1 MDSGAGHL
9 WSVVHTMIEFMDWL
23 PDQPQLNNKGVTIAE
38 NVIPMARG
46 YRSLHGFEP
55 VSNAATGAIRGIFAG
70 KDNTGIVTLF
80 AGDDTKLYKYN
91 SANNNLVDSS
101 KSGGY
106 ALGGADRW
114 RFVQFGDKVLVA
126 GGSGEELQKYQLGV
140 DTAFSDL
147 SVSAPKADFIAV
159 VRDQVWVASI
169 DEGSGKI
176 PFRTRWSAIND
187 ETGWT
192 VGTDQSDFQDI
203 FGGDAGAITGLVGG
217 EFATI
222 LMERGIAVAQYVGS
236 PLIYQIDMVETS
248 RGCKYKNSVANI
260 GKTTFFISDDGFF
273 SFDGRGANPIGA
285 EKVNRWWMN
294 DVDTSKTDKMSA
306 AVDPINQIVCWSYVS
321 NDSTDG
327 EPDKMI
333 IYHYVLGKWSIALVQ
348 AELIAPFF
356 TSGVT
361 MEGLDNI
368 NSDMDSIT
376 GALDSIYRGG
386 SFLFGGAY
394 NSKIYAFNG
403 DAMDATI
410 ETAEFSL
417 AKDRHTVVTRTV
429 PAFEISGTGSVTMSI
444 GSRDRQDDPV
454 VYSTAS
460 ALTDE
465 GFCQHRVQARFHRFK
480 MQLTDNWQ
488 KAFAVDVEGRPLGRR

>member
-1 MDSGAGHL
+1 
-9 WSVVHTMIEFMDWL
+9 MIELGEWT
-23 PDQPQLNNKGVTIAE
+23 PDQPALNSKGVTVAD

-46 YRSLHGFEP
+46 YRAMHSLEP
-55 VSNAATGAIRGIFAG
+55 ISNAASSAVKGIFAG
-70 KDNTGIVTLF
+70 KDNTGVVTLF
-80 AGDDTKLYKYN
+80 AGDASKLYKYN

-106 ALGGADRW
+106 ALGGSDRW

-126 GGSGEELQKYQLGV
+126 GGTGEELQKYQLGV
-140 DTAFSDL
+140 DSAFSDL
-147 SVSAPKADFIAV
+147 SASAPKADFIAV
-159 VRDQVWVASI
+159 VRDQVWTASI

-176 PFRTRWSAIND
+176 PFRTRWSGIND
-187 ETGWT
+187 ETSWT

-203 FGGDAGAITGLVGG
+203 FGGDSGAITGLVGG

-222 LMERGIAVAQYVGS
+222 LMERGIAIAQYVGT
-236 PLIYQIDMVETS
+236 PLIYQIDLVETS
-248 RGCKYKNSVANI
+248 RGCKYKNSVTNI

-273 SFDGRGANPIGA
+273 SFDGRASNPIGS

-294 DVDTSKTDKMSA
+294 DVDNSKTDKMSA

-327 EPDKMI
+327 EPDKII
-333 IYHYVLGKWSIALVQ
+333 IYNYVLGRWSIAHVQ

-356 TSGVT
+356 TTGLS
-361 MEGLDNI
+361 MEGLDNVNI
-368 NSDMDSIT
+368 DMDSIT
-376 GALDSIYRGG
+376 GLLDVIYKGG
-386 SFLFGGAY
+386 SFLFGGAL
-394 NSKIYAFNG
+394 NSKIQAFSGSILN
-403 DAMDATI
+403 ATI

-417 AKDRHTVVTRTV
+417 TKDRHTVVTRTV
-429 PAFEISGTGSVTMSI
+429 PAFEISGTGSVTVSI

-465 GFCQHRVQARFHRFK
+465 GFCEHRVQARFHRFK
-480 MQLTDNWQ
+480 MELSDNWQ
-488 KAFAVDVEGRPLGRR
+488 KAFAIDVEGRPLGRR

>member
-1 MDSGAGHL
+1 
-9 WSVVHTMIEFMDWL
+9 MIELGEWT
-23 PDQPQLNNKGVTIAE
+23 PDQPALNSKGVTVAD

-46 YRSLHGFEP
+46 YRAMHSLEP
-55 VSNAATGAIRGIFAG
+55 ISNAASSAIKGIFAG
-70 KDNTGIVTLF
+70 KDNTGTVTLF
-80 AGDDTKLYKYN
+80 AGDASKLYKYN

-106 ALGGADRW
+106 ALGGSDRW

-126 GGSGEELQKYQLGV
+126 GGTGEELQKYQLGV
-140 DTAFSDL
+140 DSAFSDL
-147 SVSAPKADFIAV
+147 SASAPKADFIAV
-159 VRDQVWVASI
+159 VRDQVWTASI

-176 PFRTRWSAIND
+176 PFRTRWSGIND
-187 ETGWT
+187 ETSWT

-203 FGGDAGAITGLVGG
+203 FGGDSGAITGLVGG
-217 EFATI
+217 EYATI
-222 LMERGIAVAQYVGS
+222 LMERGIAIAQYVGT
-236 PLIYQIDMVETS
+236 PLIYQIDLVETS
-248 RGCKYKNSVANI
+248 RGCKYKNSVTNI

-273 SFDGRGANPIGA
+273 SFDGRASNPIGS

-294 DVDTSKTDKMSA
+294 DVDSSKTDKMSA

-327 EPDKMI
+327 EPDKII
-333 IYHYVLGKWSIALVQ
+333 IYNYVLGRWSIAHVQ

-356 TSGVT
+356 TTGLS
-361 MEGLDNI
+361 MEGLDNV
-368 NSDMDSIT
+368 NTDMDSIT
-376 GALDSIYRGG
+376 GLLDVIYKGG
-386 SFLFGGAY
+386 SFLFGGAL
-394 NSKIYAFNG
+394 NSKIQAFSGSVLN
-403 DAMDATI
+403 ATI

-417 AKDRHTVVTRTV
+417 TKDRHTVVTRTV
-429 PAFEISGTGSVTMSI
+429 PAFEISGTGSVTVSI

-465 GFCQHRVQARFHRFK
+465 GFCEHRVQARFHRFK
-480 MQLTDNWQ
+480 MELSDNWQ
-488 KAFAVDVEGRPLGRR
+488 KAFAIDVEGRPLGRR